1 MTTLVL
7 EIKKIESD
15 DETNFSTF
23 YLSSNAE
30 TIINGSDIDDVLES
44 IYIKIVSNI
53 QKSHGRGSSWIIDSV
68 VDYTI
73 NISKCQP

>member
-23 YLSSNAE
+23 DLSSNAE

>member
-53 QKSHGRGSSWIIDSV
+53 QKSHGRGSS
-68 VDYTI
+68 
-73 NISKCQP
+73 

>member
-15 DETNFSTF
+15 DETTFSTC
-23 YLSSNAE
+23 YLPSNAE

-44 IYIKIVSNI
+44 IYIEIVSNI